1 LLLVFLIIGV
11 CLVLNCSACPKKFE
25 EFTSKYGKTYSS
37 VSETVERYL
46 IFAENLA
53 LTAEWNKIEGKEVF
67 GITKFSDLTQ
77 EEFKASYLNYKPN
90 PNIKGT
96 YLNPATLPNVALP
109 TSVDWRNQGAVS
121 PVYNQEQ
128 CGSCWAFSAT
138 EEIES
143 MWFLQKNTSAPPTLS
158 MQQIVDCDTVDEGCN
173 GGDTPTAYAYVMK
186 AGGLESF
193 NEYPYTGV
201 DGKCAFVK
209 ADIVASMT
217 NWEYVTQ
224 APQSNETLEMIA
236 LATIG
241 PLSICVDAATWQ
253 YYTGD
258 IIHHLCGRTLDHC
271 VQLVGYATSSG
282 NEDYWIVRNSWGTDW
297 GIDGYLYIE
306 RGKDLCGIADEVTY
320 VIIN

>member
-1 LLLVFLIIGV
+1 LFVLIVALFLVV
-11 CLVLNCSACPKKFE
+11 NCSACPKKFE
-25 EFTSKYGKTYSS
+25 QFTQKYGKTYSS

-53 LTAEWNKIEGKEVF
+53 KTEEWNKIEGKEVF
-67 GITKFSDLTQ
+67 GVTKFSDLTQ
-77 EEFKASYLNYKPN
+77 EEFKKTHLNYKPN
-90 PNIKGT
+90 PQIKGR
-96 YLNPATLPNVALP
+96 YLNPSTLSNVEIPA
-109 TSVDWRNQGAVS
+109 SVDWRNQGAVS

-143 MWFLQKNTSAPPTLS
+143 MWYLTKNTSAPPTLS

-193 NEYPYTGV
+193 NQYPYTGV
-201 DGKCAFVK
+201 DGTCDFVK

-236 LATIG
+236 LANIG

-258 IIHHLCGRTLDHC
+258 IIHHLCGNTLDHC
-271 VQLVGYATSSG
+271 VQLVGYATTTAG
-282 NEDYWIVRNSWGTDW
+282 EDYWIVRNSWGTDW
-297 GIDGYLYIE
+297 GLDGYLYIE